1 MPLIEITPQKSWM
14 KRTGSWFSDAWNY
27 LANIQFLMEQQSN
40 VQTLLASVP
49 AAITRIRFYTVSM
62 PVANRQYSLALPAN
76 TKSVEIQTT
85 GGVAFRVSF
94 DARRVGPVAR
104 RPYWSVPVNTSW
116 SQDKLDLEDTTFYFA
131 SSTAGQTAEIA
142 IGT

>member
-1 MPLIEITPQKSWM
+1 MPLVEITQQKSWM

-27 LANIQFLMEQQSN
+27 LANIQYLMEQQSQ
-40 VQTLLASVP
+40 VQTLLAAVP
-49 AAITRIRFYTVSM
+49 AVITRIRFYTVSM

-85 GGVAFRVSF
+85 DGTAFRVSF
-94 DARRVGPVAR
+94 DTERVGPVAR
-104 RPYWSVPVNTSW
+104 RPYWSVATNTSW
-116 SQDKLDLEDTTFYFA
+116 DRDKLDLTGATLYFA
-131 SSTAGQTAEIA
+131 CSTAGVTMELA